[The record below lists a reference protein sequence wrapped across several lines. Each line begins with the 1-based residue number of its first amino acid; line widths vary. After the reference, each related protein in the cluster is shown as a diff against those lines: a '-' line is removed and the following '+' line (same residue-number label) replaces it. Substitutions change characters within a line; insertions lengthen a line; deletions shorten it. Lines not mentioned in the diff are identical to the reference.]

1 MIRAVSAGKP
11 SEGETVNARL
21 AAIRTDGSLVASNEI
36 EIARVAKLT
45 RRAKQRTL
53 RCRSKKKPTTEV
65 VSLIVPH

>member
-21 AAIRTDGSLVASNEI
+21 AAIRTDGSLEASNEI

-45 RRAKQRTL
+45 GVPNNGHCGVAQKRSRQRRL
-53 RCRSKKKPTTEV
+53 RP
-65 VSLIVPH
+65 